1 MEGAGREGVKGHRQ
15 AEPCR
20 AACRA
25 ALTPIHAAP
34 CASCLQVSYKDPRE
48 GELIAHRNKAE
59 RHVRTLAD
67 RNGSHEAAFAA
78 ALSAALEHCQAF
90 SQLVQG
96 FTASLRQQG
105 SIAAFQVG
113 MGCGGLPGNGKSST
127 LFQVISDSR

>member
-1 MEGAGREGVKGHRQ
+1 M
-15 AEPCR
+15 
-20 AACRA
+20 
-25 ALTPIHAAP
+25 
-34 CASCLQVSYKDPRE
+34 SYKDPRE

-113 MGCGGLPGNGKSST
+113 MGRGGYPEVGSQYSIPRH
-127 LFQVISDSR
+127 FRQPFDF